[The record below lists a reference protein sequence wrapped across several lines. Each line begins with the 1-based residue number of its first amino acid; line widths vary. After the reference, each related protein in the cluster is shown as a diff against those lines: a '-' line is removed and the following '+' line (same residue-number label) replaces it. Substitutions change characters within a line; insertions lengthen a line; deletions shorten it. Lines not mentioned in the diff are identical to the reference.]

1 MAPRTSIGSSPMS
14 EGLMA
19 AHNLRV
25 VLDTNV
31 VVSSF
36 WGGNPK
42 RVLDRWKTGHLTLLI
57 SLPILEEYLAVLARL
72 GFTEVQLK
80 EEGLL
85 FLQSPTTS
93 LIHPTRNF
101 QEIPADP
108 SDNKFLDCAVEGKA
122 VAIVSGDK
130 HLLNLKAFQDIP
142 ILTPADFLK
151 QHA

>member
-31 VVSSF
+31 IFSSF

-42 RVLDRWKTGHLTLLI
+42 RILERWKTGHLTLLI

-72 GFTEVQLK
+72 GFTETQLK
-80 EEGLL
+80 EEGIL
-85 FLQSPTTS
+85 FLQSPATS
-93 LIHPTRNF
+93 LIHPSRTF
-101 QEIPADP
+101 EAIPQDP

-122 VAIVSGDK
+122 DAIISGDK
-130 HLLNLKAFQDIP
+130 HLLTLKAFHDIA

-151 QHA
+151 HHP